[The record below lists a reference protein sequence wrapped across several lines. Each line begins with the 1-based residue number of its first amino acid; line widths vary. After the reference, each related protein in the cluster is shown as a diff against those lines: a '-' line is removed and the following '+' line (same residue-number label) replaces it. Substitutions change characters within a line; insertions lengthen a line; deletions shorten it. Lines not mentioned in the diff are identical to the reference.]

1 MSKALKILET
11 QAVLILDLRIN
22 MDYQLKFQEIQ
33 LLGNRDKILLK
44 RNYVNY
50 IAKITSN
57 EIISN
62 LYKLVYEKNNYSFDD
77 LIEKVKSE
85 KAILIEDDFK
95 YFEEE
100 LISIKEQFNRLNI
113 KKIRD
118 KYVAHL
124 DENRVAVN
132 YYYSEIND
140 LIKHIEN
147 SFKVLYRSLKKE
159 DIELS
164 YNNDVLSTILDDLVL
179 LKEYL
184 EKE

>member
-1 MSKALKILET
+1 MTKALKILET
-11 QAVLILDLRIN
+11 QAVLILELRIN
-22 MDYQLKFQEIQ
+22 MEYQLKLHEIQ
-33 LLGNRDKILLK
+33 LLGNRDKVLLK
-44 RNYVNY
+44 RYYVNY

-62 LYKLVYEKNNYSFDD
+62 LYKLIYEKNNYSFDD
-77 LIEKVKSE
+77 LIEKAKRE
-85 KAILIEDDFK
+85 KTILIEDDFK
-95 YFEEE
+95 YFEQE
-100 LISIKEQFNRLNI
+100 LIFIKEQFHRLDI

-132 YYYSEIND
+132 YYYSDIND
-140 LIKHIEN
+140 LITHIEN
-147 SFKVLYRSLKKE
+147 SFKVLYRSLKNE

-164 YNNDVLSTILDDLVL
+164 YNNDTLSEILDDLVL